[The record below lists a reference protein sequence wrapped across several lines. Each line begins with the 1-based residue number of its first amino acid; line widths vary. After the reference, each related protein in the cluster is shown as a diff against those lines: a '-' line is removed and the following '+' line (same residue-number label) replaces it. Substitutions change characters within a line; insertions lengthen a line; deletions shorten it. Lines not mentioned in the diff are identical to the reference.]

1 MVLAYNHQMPSMTM
15 ELSPTCSSKHT
26 LYTLEKYNR
35 KKQTASAAHK
45 QCSHCEHVLN
55 LI

>member
-1 MVLAYNHQMPSMTM
+1 MTM
-15 ELSPTCSSKHT
+15 ELSPTCSSKRT

-35 KKQTASAAHK
+35 ENQTTNAAQKH
-45 QCSHCEHVLN
+45 CSHCGHVLN